1 MGSGIFFPVL
11 SLFYSVLLIVLCFKD
26 KKIKNNILKS
36 LVIVNFIGLI
46 SELLCSYAAF
56 NIKKMPILSNFILK
70 FYLVYLVT
78 WIILF
83 TKYISNI
90 SKTKI
95 NRIKWEKKHFYYN
108 LYFVLHS
115 SFIIAYSFS

>member
-56 NIKKMPILSNFILK
+56 NIKKMPILSNYI
-70 FYLVYLVT
+70 FYLL
-78 WIILF
+78 
-83 TKYISNI
+83 N
-90 SKTKI
+90 
-95 NRIKWEKKHFYYN
+95 N
-108 LYFVLHS
+108 L
-115 SFIIAYSFS
+115 